1 MAPEPGS
8 TTELN
13 EARLL
18 SRIAA
23 GDKLAFEGLYRTY
36 FPRLQRFLRRLSRS
50 PELIEEVI
58 NDTMLVVWQ
67 KAASF
72 DGSCKVST
80 WVFAIAYRKALKGLK
95 LSDEPVESDA
105 GEYIDEAGR
114 QPEEELGR
122 RQLQQSVA
130 QALEL
135 LPMAQRIVAVL
146 AYYHEMGY
154 SDIADVLDCP
164 LNTVKTRMFHAR
176 QKLKETLA
184 NERERCR

>member
-1 MAPEPGS
+1 MPPKQGS
-8 TTELN
+8 ITDMD

-23 GDKLAFEGLYRTY
+23 GDKLAFEELYRAY

-50 PELIEEVI
+50 PELIEEVV

-67 KAASF
+67 KAATF

-105 GEYIDEAGR
+105 TEYIDEGGR
-114 QPEEELGR
+114 QPERELDQ
-122 RQLQQSVA
+122 RQLRESVA

-135 LPMAQRIVAVL
+135 LPLAQRIVAVL

-176 QKLKETLA
+176 AKLKESLA
-184 NERERCR
+184 NERERCK

>member
-1 MAPEPGS
+1 MPPEQGS
-8 TTELN
+8 TTELD

-23 GDKLAFEGLYRTY
+23 GDKLAFERLYRAY
-36 FPRLQRFLRRLSRS
+36 FPRLQRFLRRLARS
-50 PELIEEVI
+50 QELIEEVV

-67 KAASF
+67 KAASY

-95 LSDEPVESDA
+95 LSDEPLESEA
-105 GEYIDEAGR
+105 GDYVDEGGR
-114 QPEEELGR
+114 QPEQELDR

-135 LPMAQRIVAVL
+135 LPLAQRIVAVL

-176 QKLKETLA
+176 QKLKESLA
-184 NERERCR
+184 NERERCK

>member
-1 MAPEPGS
+1 MPPTQGS
-8 TTELN
+8 TTELD

-18 SRIAA
+18 SQIAA
-23 GDKLAFEGLYRTY
+23 GDKLAFEALFRSY
-36 FPRLQRFLRRLSRS
+36 FPRLQRFVRRLSRS
-50 PELIEEVI
+50 AELIEEVV

-67 KAASF
+67 KAASY

-95 LSDEPVESDA
+95 LSDEPMESDA
-105 GEYIDEAGR
+105 SDYVDEAGQ
-114 QPEEELGR
+114 QPDQELDR
-122 RQLQQSVA
+122 RQLQLSVA
-130 QALEL
+130 QALEQ

-154 SDIADVLDCP
+154 SDIADVLECP

-176 QKLKETLA
+176 QKLKASLA
-184 NERERCR
+184 NERERCK